1 MNMKKN
7 IALLAL
13 VGVGLSGPTLLA
25 QAAGFGQTNDYVY
38 VETNIKTPN
47 GNSIAGFVSSSN
59 GQLQPIQG
67 SPFLT
72 GGAGTQYTGVNVG
85 PGDSDQDIISNP
97 EHTLL
102 FAVNSGSD
110 TIAVFHIQGNGV
122 LIPVEGSP
130 FPSGGNDPVSLG
142 LNGNTLFVVNKSGD
156 FGRTTAILPNY
167 TTFQVQQDGKLTP
180 TSDKTNDTAQEFQ
193 STVSVAVGASPSQA
207 FLAPNTN
214 LLFGTDFLGGLIQ
227 QFQYDWNGGLR
238 QLPPL
243 ALPASEFSD
252 TTTGRLPLGLASHPR
267 FPILYVGFVTD
278 NKLGVYEYG
287 NDGSLKF
294 VRTVPNSGNAICWV
308 RTNQAG
314 TRLYSTDTGT
324 NSVSV
329 YDLSNPE
336 EPRQIQE
343 FTLSGVGNVLQF
355 SLSSDEKYLY
365 ALSSRGSTSIPE
377 GQGNI
382 LHVLSV
388 NEDGTVA
395 ESVSPIVFQEPND
408 TRPQGVAVVPAN

>member
-1 MNMKKN
+1 MKKK

-13 VGVGLSGPTLLA
+13 VGVGLSGHTLQA
-25 QAAGFGQTNDYVY
+25 QAAGLGQTTDDVY

-47 GNSIAGFVSSSN
+47 GNSIAAFARTSN
-59 GQLQPIQG
+59 GQLQQVPG

-72 GGAGTQYTGVNVG
+72 GGAGTQYAGVDVG
-85 PGDSDQDIISNP
+85 PADSDQDIITNP
-97 EHTLL
+97 QHTLL

-110 TIAVFHIQGNGV
+110 TIAVFQIQENGA
-122 LIPVEGSP
+122 LTPVAGSP

-156 FGRTTAILPNY
+156 FARTTAILPNY
-167 TTFQVQQDGKLTP
+167 TTFQVQQDGTLTP
-180 TSDKTNDTAQEFQ
+180 TSDKTNDTTQDFQ

-214 LLFGTDFLGGLIQ
+214 LLFGADFLGGLIQ
-227 QFQYDWNGGLR
+227 RFQYDWNGGLR

-267 FPILYVGFVTD
+267 YPILYVGYVTD
-278 NKLGVYEYG
+278 NKLGVYGYG
-287 NDGSLKF
+287 DDGSLKF
-294 VRTVPNSGNAICWV
+294 VRTVPNSGTAICWL
-308 RTNQAG
+308 RTNKAG

-336 EPRQIQE
+336 EPNQIQE

-377 GQGNI
+377 GQGNL
-382 LHVLSV
+382 LHVLTV
-388 NEDGTVA
+388 QEDGTVA
-395 ESVSPIVFQEPND
+395 ESVSPVVFQEPND

>member
-1 MNMKKN
+1 MKKN

-25 QAAGFGQTNDYVY
+25 HAAGFGQTRDYVY
-38 VETNIKTPN
+38 VETNIMTPN
-47 GNSIAGFVSSSN
+47 GNSVAAFASSSN
-59 GQLQPIQG
+59 GQLQPVPG

-72 GGAGTQYTGVNVG
+72 GGAGTQYTGFNVG
-85 PGDSDQDIISNP
+85 PADSDQDIISNP
-97 EHTLL
+97 QHTLL

-110 TIAVFHIQGNGV
+110 SIAVFQIQGNGA
-122 LIPVEGSP
+122 LTPVEGSP

-142 LNGNTLFVVNKSGD
+142 LKGNTLFVVNKSCD
-156 FGRTTAILPNY
+156 FGRPTAILPNY

-180 TSDKTNDTAQEFQ
+180 TSDKTNDTTQEFQ
-193 STVSVAVGASPSQA
+193 STVSVAIGSSPSQA

-227 QFQYDWNGGLR
+227 RFQYNGNGDLN

-243 ALPASEFSD
+243 ALPASVFSD
-252 TTTGRLPLGLASHPR
+252 TTTGRNPLDLASHPR
-267 FPILYVGFVTD
+267 YPILYVGFVNQ
-278 NKLGVYEYG
+278 NKLGVYDYG
-287 NDGSLKF
+287 NDGSLQF
-294 VRTVPNSGNAICWV
+294 VRTVPNSGTAICWL

-329 YDLSNPE
+329 YDLSDPE
-336 EPRQIQE
+336 EPSQIQE

-355 SLSSDEKYLY
+355 SLSSDEKHLY
-365 ALSSRGSTSIPE
+365 ALSSRGSASIPE

-382 LHVLSV
+382 LHVLTV
-388 NEDGTVA
+388 NDDGTVA
-395 ESVSPIVFQEPND
+395 ETVSPVVLQEPDN